1 MRISKHFTLPEFTKS
16 ATAARRGLSN
26 IPEPEHLANIKALAI
41 GLEQVRRLLGDQPL
55 EITSGYRSPLVNR
68 AVGGVSTS
76 AHALGHAADFAHPEM
91 TPLEVCQAIEKS
103 VLTFDQL
110 IHEPNRGI
118 THISFDPRLRREVK
132 TQEGGPGSP
141 VRWGL

>member
-16 ATAARRGLSN
+16 ATAARRGLPN
-26 IPEPEHLANIKALAI
+26 IPEPEHLANLKALAI

-91 TPLEVCQAIEKS
+91 TPLEVCRAIEKS
-103 VLTFDQL
+103 ALVFDQL
-110 IHEPNRGI
+110 IHEPSRGI